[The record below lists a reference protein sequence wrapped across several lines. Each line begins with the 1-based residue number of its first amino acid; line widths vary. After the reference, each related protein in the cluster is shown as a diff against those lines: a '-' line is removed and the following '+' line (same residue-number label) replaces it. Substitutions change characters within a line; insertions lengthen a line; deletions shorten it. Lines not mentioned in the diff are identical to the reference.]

1 MLIKLELSSGSKKPG
16 SLEPYTRVACTS
28 IDDDRPQTRA
38 VVLLML
44 QRSDSI
50 ATTTTTAATTTTT
63 AATTTTTATTA
74 TFQVFLEID
83 GIFREIFSRGFLRFA
98 FVEIQKDFES
108 KIFGIFRAQ

>member
-16 SLEPYTRVACTS
+16 SLEPYTIVACTS

-50 ATTTTTAATTTTT
+50 ATTTATAATTTTT
-63 AATTTTTATTA
+63 TTTTTATTA

-83 GIFREIFSRGFLRFA
+83 GIF
-98 FVEIQKDFES
+98 
-108 KIFGIFRAQ
+108 

>member
-1 MLIKLELSSGSKKPG
+1 M
-16 SLEPYTRVACTS
+16 
-28 IDDDRPQTRA
+28 IDLPTTT
-38 VVLLML
+38 
-44 QRSDSI
+44 